1 MTRDKRTLENQLHT
15 YTALVRSVYDG
26 DTIRAD
32 ISLGLDLTAENR
44 RIRLARINTP
54 ELKGRRRRA
63 GRAARDYVRERIDGR
78 EVILQTVR
86 DSQGRY
92 GRYLAEVW
100 YWDPEARRYVNL
112 NDELLDRGIAD
123 PL

>member
-1 MTRDKRTLENQLHT
+1 MTKEKQSLESQLHT
-15 YTALVRSVYDG
+15 YTAKVVSIYDG

-32 ISLGLDLTAENR
+32 ISLGLDLTAENK

-63 GRAARDYVRERIDGR
+63 GKAARDFVRERIDGADI
-78 EVILQTVR
+78 ILQTIR

-100 YWDPEARRYVNL
+100 YWDPDSRMYVNL

>member
-1 MTRDKRTLENQLHT
+1 
-15 YTALVRSVYDG
+15 VYDG

-44 RIRLARINTP
+44 RIRLARIDTP